1 MPQENCFPTQNSLP
15 KLQQG
20 SSSSQGKIK
29 FQPDV
34 SPYRSETLIAAEKKL
49 LMSQASYT
57 SRKTFCGRY
66 VHKHSNNE
74 GDETPRIPRASLL
87 PALQKPLK
95 KKSAKRKKSSS
106 TKSRSKKDKELSPA
120 EEVKESLRHEGLS
133 ADQKPESDNLS
144 AVPVQ
149 RQTFEMPHISDYHP
163 ALMPVHHFVTP
174 EPSADMRLHTPDP
187 DFLGKTAFK
196 LPALTQNPSTHSVDS
211 IRPPNRLGIDSGLPT
226 TRSDMTPRKE
236 ETKLPAIPQKQ
247 RFTQGIRFD
256 MTWSKLEKRFRKKDF

>member
-1 MPQENCFPTQNSLP
+1 
-15 KLQQG
+15 
-20 SSSSQGKIK
+20 
-29 FQPDV
+29 
-34 SPYRSETLIAAEKKL
+34 
-49 LMSQASYT
+49 MSQASYT

-174 EPSADMRLHTPDP
+174 GRRLTCGYTRLIQTFWERQRLSCPPLHRTLAHTQW
-187 DFLGKTAFK
+187 TAYG
-196 LPALTQNPSTHSVDS
+196 PRTGWALTPAYP
-211 IRPPNRLGIDSGLPT
+211 RRAPT
-226 TRSDMTPRKE
+226 
-236 ETKLPAIPQKQ
+236 
-247 RFTQGIRFD
+247 
-256 MTWSKLEKRFRKKDF
+256 